1 MPLTGAN
8 VPLEV
13 RTKRNYFAAVNL
25 KKKKKKRERKK
36 KKKKKSIEPYY

>member
-1 MPLTGAN
+1 MPLTGPN

-25 KKKKKKRERKK
+25 KKKKKERKK
-36 KKKKKSIEPYY
+36 KKEKKEEH